1 MTKPSADE
9 SLSKRL
15 QRIAEAA
22 EAFSFWAS
30 STIEQTPQVDLAD
43 WRVMQL
49 ADGSR
54 HLVGTNLTEGMTG
67 RVSSRVVA
75 LDSAHALAKTKSG
88 RVYKLHGPPGR
99 TQDADYTW
107 HRWLKQMGS
116 PSWADVTSTVLEV
129 MHGGT
134 SGYKP

>member
-1 MTKPSADE
+1 MTSPPGVE
-9 SLSKRL
+9 SLSRRL
-15 QRIAEAA
+15 TRIADAA

-30 STIEQTPQVDLAD
+30 CTIEQMPHVDLAD

-54 HLVGTNLTEGMTG
+54 HLVGTSITEGETG

-75 LDSAHALAKTKSG
+75 LDSAHALAKTNSG

-107 HRWLKQMGS
+107 HRWLKQVGS
-116 PSWADVTSTVLEV
+116 PSWMDVTPAVLGV
-129 MHGGT
+129 LHGRSNGD
-134 SGYKP
+134 GP

>member
-15 QRIAEAA
+15 QRIADAA

-30 STIEQTPQVDLAD
+30 RTIEQAPHVDLAD
-43 WRVMQL
+43 WRVMQV

-54 HLVGTNLTEGMTG
+54 HLVGTSLNERETG

-75 LDSAHALAKTKSG
+75 LDSSHALANTKSG

-107 HRWLKQMGS
+107 HRWLEQMGS
-116 PSWADVTSTVLEV
+116 PSWTDVTSTVLEV
-129 MHGGT
+129 MQGRPNGD
-134 SGYKP
+134 KP